1 MDTIGGGTV
10 SEVICLGFERGDLFL
25 EGIRDAIREHGIEHG
40 VILSGFGT
48 FSTTRM
54 HYTTVTGLPPND
66 VFVEIDDRALELVSL
81 HGLIVDGQPHIHMT
95 VGDME
100 RTWAGHLEDG
110 CVVLYLAEVAIGRL
124 DGVSLARVERIE
136 NIKNLTSA

>member
-1 MDTIGGGTV
+1 
-10 SEVICLGFERGDLFL
+10 
-25 EGIRDAIREHGIEHG
+25 
-40 VILSGFGT
+40 
-48 FSTTRM
+48 M

-66 VFVEIDDRALELVSL
+66 EFVEISDRALELVSV
-81 HGLIVDGQPHIHMT
+81 HGLIVDSQPHIHMT